1 MERINK
7 KADYWSIILLFV
19 FSIVFVFF
27 NSKNSPLYL
36 FNEWGDVNIYFTIGK
51 GIANGLTPYKD
62 LFDHKGPFIFFIYSI
77 AYLLSNT
84 SFTGVYILECI
95 ALFINILFAFK
106 MAKLYLNRNFSLI
119 VAFIYAVFLFNKS
132 YYGGSA
138 EEFISVFITI
148 GLYYFILFFREENH
162 SKRNRQIMI
171 QGIVFTLT
179 FLSKLSICSFWIP
192 ILAAIFIQLL
202 IKKQYKLIITHTI
215 YFLIGVAITLLPFI
229 IYFAYNNAL
238 QDAYWGYIQFNS
250 LYAEFKPNIETIRK
264 TGGHFFKLLRY
275 DYITFPIT
283 LLGVF
288 MLSFTKKYVSSIYYR
303 IGILLSFL
311 LSFAIICL
319 SKYIMTYAHI
329 VIYAYAIFGLIFI
342 FQLISRFIK
351 GKSQVV
357 AVIATFFIA
366 LAIGINTK
374 NFFYQDSDCLLRKKE
389 CNYMQKEFADIIN
402 KEKNPTLLNIGL
414 DLGVYTKTGIIP
426 TYKYFFYPNIPY
438 QIFPEIRDYQMGLIK
453 QKKPMFIVIGDKSA
467 YYDEYKN
474 LPALNEN
481 YKLMATYNQNST
493 EYDKQVFL
501 YKKR

>member
-1 MERINK
+1 MEGINK
-7 KADYWSIILLFV
+7 KTDYWNIILLFV

-36 FNEWGDVNIYFTIGK
+36 FNEWGDVNIYFSVGK
-51 GIANGLTPYKD
+51 GIANGLIPYKD
-62 LFDHKGPFIFFIYSI
+62 LFDHKGPFIFFIYSL

-84 SFTGVYILECI
+84 TFTGVYILECI
-95 ALFINILFAFK
+95 ALSINLFFAFK
-106 MAKLYLNRNFSLI
+106 ITKLYLNRNFSLI

-148 GLYYFILFFREENH
+148 SLYYFILFFKEENP

-171 QGIVFTLT
+171 QGVVFTLT

-192 ILAAIFIQLL
+192 ILTAIFIQLL
-202 IKKQYKLIITHTI
+202 IKKQYKLIITHI
-215 YFLIGVAITLLPFI
+215 LYFSIGAIITLLPFI

-250 LYAEFKPNIETIRK
+250 LYAEFKPDMETVRK
-264 TGGHFFKLLRY
+264 IGGHFFKLLKY
-275 DYITFPIT
+275 DYITFPVT

-288 MLSFTKKYVSSIYYR
+288 ALSFTKKYINNTYYR

-311 LSFAIICL
+311 VSFGIICL

-342 FQLISRFIK
+342 FQLVRKVIQESY
-351 GKSQVV
+351 QVI
-357 AVIATFFIA
+357 AVITISVIA
-366 LAIGINTK
+366 LLIGINTK
-374 NFFYQDSDCLLRKKE
+374 SFFYQDTDCLLRKKD

-426 TYKYFFYPNIPY
+426 SYKYFFYPNIPY
-438 QIFPEIRDYQMGLIK
+438 QIFPEIRDYQMELIK
-453 QKKPMFIVIGDKSA
+453 QKEPMFIVIGDKSA
-467 YYDEYKN
+467 YYNEYNN
-474 LPALNEN
+474 LPSLHEN
-481 YKLMATYNQNST
+481 YDLIATYNQNT
-493 EYDKQVFL
+493 IEYDKQVFL